1 MPTGSYIRKPLPALI
16 EAGRRRKISDT
27 RKQRI
32 TEGRIV
38 NKGGHVIGKKCPWAK
53 NNLQIFKK
61 GHTPWSKGKKFSE
74 AYRRKISD
82 SHKGIRPPRCP
93 RELLC
98 RGSRHPWWKGGVS
111 PINELIRK
119 SPEYKLWRE
128 AVFARDD
135 YTCVWCGARSG
146 NGVAVILHADHIKP
160 FALFPELR
168 FTIDNGR
175 TLCEDCHRKTDTYG
189 GNSIE

>member
-1 MPTGSYIRKPLPALI
+1 MPTGSYIRKPLPAPI

-93 RELLC
+93 RELL
-98 RGSRHPWWKGGVS
+98 
-111 PINELIRK
+111 
-119 SPEYKLWRE
+119 
-128 AVFARDD
+128 F
-135 YTCVWCGARSG
+135 
-146 NGVAVILHADHIKP
+146 KP

-168 FTIDNGR
+168 FAIDNGR